1 MNENIKMSKKYHKMS
16 QNQKIL
22 LKVVKKIGTHG
33 ELGMHLNLWIFLL
46 AALKY
51 DLP

>member
-1 MNENIKMSKKYHKMS
+1 MNEKIKMSKKYHKIEPKS
-16 QNQKIL
+16 KNSVKSC
-22 LKVVKKIGTHG
+22 KKIGTHG